1 MEQQD
6 IVETSST
13 ILEATVPSIKR
24 EQSHSEEPLPV
35 LDLTL
40 PSVKVS
46 NPTLQCLSPSIET
59 PLGETANV
67 SPLLTNT
74 AGHLQSSALSSDDGL
89 SSGVYETEPL
99 SSGILNASMALG
111 SLGRVNPPAP
121 TLLIAN
127 SNFCQDIRKESLTN
141 PASVHLQHHP
151 AYEQQK
157 GLSDAPRHPEHR
169 QIKLLQQERKG
180 TEGIPDSKEDKH
192 MSTASSMILAQ
203 SGAKS
208 RYTMSDH
215 EVAAGSNE
223 FAKMPSSK
231 VNGSIE
237 PMGCNGS
244 EMGIDYDGQNTDY
257 DHFLIYTKAV
267 RHPKL
272 LNIIREKRFILRFST
287 SAFVGMSI
295 TSFWNSYTS
304 STESG
309 SGLNAMCFTSITSM
323 FVSLCCML
331 LYAFPAFLGI
341 PPHRHWCFS
350 GVEIFIDAV
359 LAMLWLGASTRL
371 AVYARCPENM
381 FGVAPNGSNTTY
393 LVDIS
398 TSNCF
403 AWPFSIS
410 TGFCCLILYLVT
422 FTMGIRDWKRQIHA
436 KAIEK
441 YSHVMFA
448 RGNWN

>member
-89 SSGVYETEPL
+89 SSGV
-99 SSGILNASMALG
+99 
-111 SLGRVNPPAP
+111 
-121 TLLIAN
+121 
-127 SNFCQDIRKESLTN
+127 KESLTN

-272 LNIIREKRFILRFST
+272 LNIIREKRFILRFLQVCLAAC
-287 SAFVGMSI
+287 AFVGMSI